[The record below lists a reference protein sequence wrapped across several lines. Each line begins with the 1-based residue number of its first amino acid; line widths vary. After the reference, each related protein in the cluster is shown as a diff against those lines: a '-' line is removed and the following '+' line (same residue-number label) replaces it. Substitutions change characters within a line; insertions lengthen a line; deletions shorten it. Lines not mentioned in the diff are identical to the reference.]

1 MLSIII
7 IINLVQKPV
16 ARMRRAGDS
25 PGGRGAKRNQRK
37 SRDVS
42 RVERA
47 ISNKKNYDKIV
58 PAPPAG
64 PTGDQQAGPVSALF
78 FLNYTLVGF

>member
-1 MLSIII
+1 VRLLVLLRVISSIMVWRDTGAITEMLSIII

-42 RVERA
+42 RV
-47 ISNKKNYDKIV
+47 
-58 PAPPAG
+58 
-64 PTGDQQAGPVSALF
+64 T
-78 FLNYTLVGF
+78 